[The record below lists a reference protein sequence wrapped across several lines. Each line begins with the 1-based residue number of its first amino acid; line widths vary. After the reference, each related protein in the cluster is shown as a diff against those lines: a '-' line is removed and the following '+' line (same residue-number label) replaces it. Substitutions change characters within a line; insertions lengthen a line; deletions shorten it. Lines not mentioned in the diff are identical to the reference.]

1 MGRSIELTMTKRI
14 AVDME
19 VSEEEI
25 EKLQNGEVPE
35 WIQKIMD
42 SQNWADGWQD
52 YAVWDIDNEE
62 QLVDWSD

>member
-42 SQNWADGWQD
+42 NQNWTDGWQD